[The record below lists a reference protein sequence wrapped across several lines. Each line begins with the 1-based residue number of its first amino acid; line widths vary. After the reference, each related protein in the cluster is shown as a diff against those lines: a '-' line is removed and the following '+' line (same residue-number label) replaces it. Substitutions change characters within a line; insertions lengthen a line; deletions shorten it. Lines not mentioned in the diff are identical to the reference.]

1 MDAAL
6 KSDTERWFVRQG
18 LPHAIDDYSAAEDVF
33 TRAAPFLA
41 AVFFLEVFASFDDRF
56 NGWQQLGAFVAG
68 VAIMV
73 AAVALVNR
81 FRGRR
86 ALALP
91 NDVGVVELALFVF
104 VPAIL
109 PALFSNDRG
118 WRFLALVGFNIAV
131 VALTYVVTSYGL
143 LPMLRFGADQV
154 FSRLSQIGQLVARSL
169 PMLLLLTAFIFLNAE
184 MWQVAS
190 DFPPSYYAIVVAF
203 LVLAGA
209 GFLAM
214 RAPRE
219 VANLEQF
226 SAWSDVMALASCTD
240 APIARASPRSQGSV
254 PEIELLGRTD
264 RANVAMLVVMS
275 QLVQVLLVAVVIGL
289 FYVAFGLLAVRA
301 STIEQWTTA
310 ELNPLTTFDFL
321 GSTIV
326 VTWEHLAVAGFIA
339 AFSSLQFAVSMV
351 TDSAYRDEF
360 YEDVTGKIRQTLAV
374 RALYLDQLETSD

>member
-1 MDAAL
+1 MDVAL
-6 KSDTERWFVRQG
+6 KSATERWFVRQG

-33 TRAAPFLA
+33 TRATPFLA
-41 AVFFLEVFASFDDRF
+41 GVFFLEVFASFDDRF
-56 NGWQQLGAFVAG
+56 NGWRQLGAFVAG
-68 VAIMV
+68 AAILV

-86 ALALP
+86 AFALP
-91 NDVGVVELALFVF
+91 DDIGVVELALFVF

-109 PALFSNDRG
+109 PALFSDDRG
-118 WRFLALVGFNIAV
+118 WRFLALVGFNIV
-131 VALTYVVTSYGL
+131 LVALTYLATSYGL
-143 LPMLRFGADQV
+143 VPMLRFGVDQV
-154 FSRLSQIGQLVARSL
+154 FSRLGQIGQLVARSL

-190 DFPPSYYAIVVAF
+190 DFPPAFYAIVVAF
-203 LVLAGA
+203 LVSAGA
-209 GFLAM
+209 GFMAM

-226 SAWSDVMALASCTD
+226 STWGDVTALAALTD
-240 APIARASPRSQGSV
+240 APIARSAPRDASAA
-254 PEIELLGRTD
+254 PEVEPLGRTD
-264 RANVAMLVVMS
+264 RANVALLVVMS
-275 QLVQVLLVAVVIGL
+275 QLVQVVLVALAIGL

-310 ELNPLTTFDFL
+310 DLKVLTSFDFL

-360 YEDVTGKIRQTLAV
+360 YDTGKIRQTLAV
-374 RALYLDQLETSD
+374 RALYLDQLDAE